1 MRDRAAIDTIK
12 GYFYQFDYSI
22 FQILNL
28 QSENDTITIEGIEDV
43 DLETANEATAIQC
56 KYYSKTEY
64 NHSVI
69 AEPIRHMLDHF
80 AEVKK
85 GIKPKINYKI
95 RGCYKS
101 GQDKLILPLT
111 VKDLKDNFL
120 IYRKKNTEHERHSE
134 LRLGD
139 VELSEFIKCLEIDVN
154 AKDFDM
160 QFDDLIQS
168 IVRTFKCSEFSAEY
182 FYYNNALRIVKD
194 LSIQPNINC
203 RTISKRDF
211 FNLIN
216 IKKILFNEWFVSI
229 KGEKQHFQ
237 NLRKEYFSVLN
248 ISSFERF
255 FLLQIDSIT
264 YSRSELKH
272 LLFLISRKWS
282 KLSAKEPKP
291 FCPYIYIH
299 GINTDELIELKT
311 ELINEDF
318 LFWDGFDFEGAKFNP
333 KSIVRRADS
342 NNKIKLKIINSIDF
356 MSLIVPEISYTKEIY
371 QFFLEDSFFSCTNSA
386 IKHVQIQVSALS
398 KIKNII

>member
-22 FQILNL
+22 FQMLNL
-28 QSENDTITIEGIEDV
+28 QRENDTITIEGIEDV
-43 DLETANEATAIQC
+43 DLETASEATAIQC

-85 GIKPKINYKI
+85 GKKPKINYKI

-101 GQDKLILPLT
+101 GQNKLNLPLT

-120 IYRKKNTEHERHSE
+120 IYRKQNTKHEHHSE
-134 LRLGD
+134 LGLD
-139 VELSEFIKCLEIDVN
+139 DLALSEFISCLEVDVN

-160 QFDDLIQS
+160 QFQDLIKS
-168 IVRTFKCSEFSAEY
+168 IVRIFKCSNFSAEY
-182 FYYNNALRIVKD
+182 FYYNNALRVVKD
-194 LSIQPNINC
+194 LAVQPIVDC
-203 RTISKRDF
+203 RKISKKDF
-211 FNLIN
+211 FNRIN
-216 IKKILFNEWFVSI
+216 TKKILFNEWFISI
-229 KGEKQHFQ
+229 KGEKLYFQ
-237 NLRKEYFSVLN
+237 SLRKEYFSVLN

-255 FLLQIDSIT
+255 FLLEIDSTT

-272 LLFLISRKWS
+272 LLFSISRKWS
-282 KLSAKEPKP
+282 KLSAREPKP
-291 FCPYIYIH
+291 FCPYVYMH
-299 GINTDELIELKT
+299 GISTVELFELKKELIS
-311 ELINEDF
+311 EDF

-333 KSIVRRADS
+333 KSIVRRADN

-356 MSLIVPEISYTKEIY
+356 ISLIVQEISFTKEIY
-371 QFFLEDSFFSCTNSA
+371 QFYLKDSFFSCTNSA
-386 IKHVQIQVSALS
+386 IKHIQIQVSDLS
-398 KIKNII
+398 KINNII